1 MVDQWNHRT
10 STSHLVLIPQS
21 VELSEEFDADA
32 NQVNILELLIDSI
45 QLSGAPN
52 NARLP
57 AWRRQLRSRMFRTT
71 LAIIIVHIL
80 FWLPYN
86 IFALMRYADIDLY
99 ERLNVFKE
107 LQILIVIVNPFLYG
121 FANGP

>member
-10 STSHLVLIPQS
+10 LTSHLVLIPQS

-32 NQVNILELLIDSI
+32 NQVNILEFSINFI

-71 LAIIIVHIL
+71 LAIIIAHIL

-86 IFALMRYADIDLY
+86 LFALMRYADIDLY

>member
-10 STSHLVLIPQS
+10 LTSHLVLIPQS

-71 LAIIIVHIL
+71 LAIIIAHIL

-86 IFALMRYADIDLY
+86 LFALMRYADIDLY